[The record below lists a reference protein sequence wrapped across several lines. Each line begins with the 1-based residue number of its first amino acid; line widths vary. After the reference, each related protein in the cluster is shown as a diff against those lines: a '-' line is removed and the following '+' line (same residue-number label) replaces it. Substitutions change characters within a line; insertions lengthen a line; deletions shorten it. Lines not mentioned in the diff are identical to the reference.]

1 MTACGWRSVGALLL
15 GAGAAA
21 VSLGAGAADALV
33 QRGEYL
39 ARAGDC
45 IACHT
50 APGGQ
55 PMAGGLALQSPLG
68 KIISTNITPSRTHG
82 IGNYTLAQFT
92 DALRRG
98 VRADGA
104 RLYPAMPYTS
114 YAKVS
119 DDDAGALYAYF
130 MQGVAAVDS
139 APPPTQ
145 LPFPFNI
152 RLSMLA
158 WNALYL
164 DDAPYRDDPAKGAQW
179 NRGAY
184 LVQGLAHCSAC
195 HTPRG
200 PLMAE
205 DRSRALAGGEV
216 WPWYAPNIT
225 SHATSG
231 IGGWS
236 QAELVEYLREGHAA
250 GKSQA
255 AGPMAEAID
264 FSLRHLTAPDLDA
277 IAGYLKT
284 VAPVADPRVQRPA
297 YAWGAPTDNLESIRG
312 LPWPRSH
319 DQLTGPQI
327 YDAYC
332 ASCHQAQ
339 AQGSFDGGL
348 PSLLHNAA
356 LGRNDSNNLVM
367 VVLQGLHRHP
377 DVHMPG
383 FAAELSDGQV
393 ATLGNYLLHQWGNPD
408 ASVTVKQVGQLRAG
422 TPGRSFLLTLA
433 QLVMAAAVLLL
444 IIVVVFLVRRRNR
457 KHGRSMP

>member
-1 MTACGWRSVGALLL
+1 LL
-15 GAGAAA
+15 GACAAA
-21 VSLGAGAADALV
+21 SCLRAGAADALV
-33 QRGEYL
+33 ERGEYL

-50 APGGQ
+50 APGGR

-68 KIISTNITPSRTHG
+68 AVVSTNITPSKTHG

-119 DDDAGALYAYF
+119 DDDARALYAYF

-139 APPPTQ
+139 APPTTQ

-152 RLSMLA
+152 RWSMLA

-164 DDAPYRDDPAKGAQW
+164 DDARYRDDPAKGPQW

-205 DRSRALAGGEV
+205 DHSRELAGGEV

-225 SHATSG
+225 PHASSG

-236 QAELVEYLREGHAA
+236 QAELVQYLREGHAP

-255 AGPMAEAID
+255 AGPMAEAVD
-264 FSLRHLTAPDLDA
+264 FSLRHLTAEDLQA
-277 IAGYLKT
+277 IAAYLKT
-284 VAPVADPRVQRPA
+284 VAAVGDPGVQRPA
-297 YAWGAPTDNLESIRG
+297 YAWGAPKDDLETIRG
-312 LPWPRSH
+312 VPWPRDH
-319 DQLTGPQI
+319 EQLTGPQI

-356 LGRNDSNNLVM
+356 LGRNNSNNLVM
-367 VVLQGLHRHP
+367 VVLQGLHRQP
-377 DVHMPG
+377 DIHMPG
-383 FAAELSDGQV
+383 FAADLSDRQV
-393 ATLGNYLLHQWGNPD
+393 ATLGNYLLREWGNPD
-408 ASVTVKQVGQLRAG
+408 ARVTMEQVGQLRSGSPPA
-422 TPGRSFLLTLA
+422 SLLLTVA
-433 QLVMAAAVLLL
+433 RVGMAVAVLLL
-444 IIVVVFLVRRRNR
+444 LLVAVVVVRRLSGRNR
-457 KHGRSMP
+457 RVRAITQQRTGRHP